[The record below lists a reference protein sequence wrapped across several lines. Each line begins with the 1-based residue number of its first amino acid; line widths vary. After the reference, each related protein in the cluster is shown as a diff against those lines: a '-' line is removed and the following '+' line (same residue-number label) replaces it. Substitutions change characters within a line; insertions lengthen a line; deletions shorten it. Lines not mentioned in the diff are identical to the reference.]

1 MPHVIPQDSLEGNP
15 INPECVVE
23 SMQMH
28 FELLMKVEE
37 AGHYLGCLWYS
48 GQKVSPSILTIIC
61 VTGKSGG
68 AAPASSSPLL
78 L

>member
-1 MPHVIPQDSLEGNP
+1 MPHVTPQDSLEGEP

-37 AGHYLGCLWYS
+37 AGHYLGCVQYS
-48 GQKVSPSILTIIC
+48 GQKVGTPFFTIIC

-68 AAPASSSPLL
+68 AAPASGSPLL